1 MMLLCSNIKT
11 KSLLLNAILFLLLVT
26 FISFEVNAQNI
37 SCGIP
42 SWYDDVAYSD
52 PGGTNKVYSHVEF
65 NGKVYRNNKYIGAK
79 EATPV
84 NHSGWDEI
92 GSCADISKLPLADN
106 CASGVAWNSSTAN
119 YNVGDLVTYNNG
131 LYQVKFWVAGTAV
144 PDKYNAY
151 NFLGI
156 CVERPL
162 ITTTFSGDVV
172 EQQATLQTIQINAQ
186 VEDYGF
192 SPLTA
197 QFLVKAIG
205 DSNYT
210 EFVMT
215 GMGTQYEYQWTPPA
229 YGVYDFI
236 IKASNSAMLE
246 SQVTGK
252 LTITNAS
259 PAQIGTLTPVNNSK
273 ILQVSLTG
281 VDVMFD
287 VTAGSA
293 AIQSV
298 SLRDN
303 TTQTV
308 RAAQLESGNRY
319 KVNWTPSTYGIHQVI
334 VVVEDINGNTFTSTG
349 TNYNIVN
356 PNEEAISFSNSD
368 LYQIVS
374 YQGVQKVFTFD
385 KNITEVL
392 QRNLNVQGVSF
403 SGNTLT
409 VNSPKI
415 GRSGLKITTSDGG
428 TYYLGLRIDYP
439 DGDVAGLPSHLA
451 IGSVSEDVPND
462 LVFWEGIDNQNEL
475 KNKQVDTRYIYINGG
490 ADTGWP
496 IDNPT
501 RVVNYVKNSLRY
513 GLIPTFIY
521 YQIPDKNESYF
532 INDKSIK
539 DPVYMTKYFENIN
552 LFLDDVKKHIGDELF
567 VVILE
572 PDFLGYIQQ
581 NNEPVTR
588 ETAVSDSQIA
598 TGVGTLKQLVH
609 RINKEFDQRRTQDGF
624 NMLYGWQLNLWAKAG
639 VGGTHGIIRQTDN
652 GDFNTQLGLIR
663 QTAED
668 IGQFG
673 IDAGIL
679 SNNADLVSIDKYG
692 LDAMGRES
700 PNNKNADPLTTPQD
714 YTWFWNNDH
723 WLNYLEF
730 VEALHQK
737 TQKHIVLW
745 QITVGHINDSQTVSA
760 YTGTTFPKLDNTSTK
775 YEDSATSFFFGDK
788 VKMESTERMNYFSE
802 NKHADPKLIID
813 SAQSTISFGNHF
825 QETTEVGVRLIL
837 FGAGVGA
844 STDGVGAP
852 PTDDYFWIQK
862 VQEYYKNGVIALSD
876 SDQDGVN
883 DFDDQCPN
891 TPSGTQVDKVGC
903 PLPLSTPEN
912 PKYDFLLYPIPSK
925 QSLFL
930 EVANNHNRISISIF
944 TSLGQAVYKHI
955 FEVDQISSPLK
966 IDVAHLIRGTYLLK
980 VKQGD
985 AVKTYR
991 FSKQ

>member
-1 MMLLCSNIKT
+1 MNTFTSLTKILTYLMLCCSAVVFGQN
-11 KSLLLNAILFLLLVT
+11 LN
-26 FISFEVNAQNI
+26 
-37 SCGIP
+37 CGIP

-79 EATPV
+79 EATPDR
-84 NHSGWDEI
+84 HSDWDEI
-92 GSCADISKLPLADN
+92 GTCADISKLPLADN

-156 CVERPL
+156 CVERPS
-162 ITTTFSGDVV
+162 ITTTFRGNIV
-172 EQQATLQTIQINAQ
+172 EQQTSLQAIQFNAQ
-186 VEDYGF
+186 VEDHGF
-192 SPLTA
+192 SPLTVR
-197 QFLVKAIG
+197 FLIKPAANA
-205 DSNYT
+205 NYT
-210 EFVMT
+210 AFRMNYS
-215 GMGTQYEYQWTPPA
+215 GGQYVFRWTPA
-229 YGVYDFI
+229 TYGVYDFKMDAI
-236 IKASNSAMLE
+236 NSAKLNTE
-246 SQVTGK
+246 VSGK

-259 PAQIGTLTPVNNSK
+259 PPQIGTLTPSPNSRFP
-273 ILQVSLTG
+273 QPSLSG
-281 VDVMFD
+281 IDIMFD
-287 VTAGSA
+287 VAAGGV
-293 AIQSV
+293 AIKSV
-298 SLRDN
+298 GLRDK
-303 TTQTV
+303 TTQTIHP
-308 RAAQLESGNRY
+308 AQIDSGSRY
-319 KVNWTPSTYGIHQVI
+319 KVHWVPSAYGTHQVE
-334 VVVEDINGNTFTSTG
+334 VQVEDINGNTFVSDKVS
-349 TNYNIVN
+349 YRIIN
-356 PNEEAISFSNSD
+356 PNAQTVSFSDGN
-368 LYQIVS
+368 LFQLVS
-374 YQGVQKVFTFD
+374 YEGIEKIFTFD
-385 KNITEVL
+385 KTITEVL
-392 QRNLNVQGVSF
+392 QRNVYLQGVSF
-403 SGNTLT
+403 SGNTLS

-428 TYYLGLRIDYP
+428 TYYLGLRVDYP
-439 DGDVAGLPSHLA
+439 DGEVPGLPSHLA
-451 IGSVSEDVPND
+451 IGSVSEDVPDD
-462 LVFWEGIDNQNEL
+462 LRFWEGIDNQNEL

-521 YQIPDKNESYF
+521 YQIPDKNESYY
-532 INDKSIK
+532 INDISIK

-692 LDAMGRES
+692 LDAIGGAK
-700 PNNKNADPLTTPQD
+700 PTNTNADPLTTPQD
-714 YTWFWNNDH
+714 FTWFWNNDH
-723 WLNYLEF
+723 WLNYLAF

-813 SAQSTISFGNHF
+813 NAQSTITFGNHF
-825 QETTEVGVRLIL
+825 QETTDVGVRLIL

-852 PTDDYFWIQK
+852 PTDNYFWIQK

-876 SDQDGVN
+876 ADQDGIN

-912 PKYDFLLYPIPSK
+912 LKYDFLLYPIPSK

-930 EVANNHNRISISIF
+930 EVANNHDRISISIF
-944 TSLGQAVYKHI
+944 TSLGQAVYKYV
-955 FEVDQISSPLK
+955 FEVDQVSSPLT

-985 AVKTYR
+985 AVKMYR